1 MTLYR
6 CIAKGT
12 LPSAQAWSFRMEF
25 NSASSI
31 ATVEND
37 WLAHVNGAWTVGAS
51 ALQAF
56 YPTNVVLQTTRT
68 EQLQLFHLAGPPAR
82 DVLRVVAT
90 REDNP
95 ALAGTSA
102 NASVPDNSCVL
113 VKLPTNEPGREGA
126 GRIHLPGPD
135 RTLVTASE
143 VDAVTA
149 AHISTA
155 IIGVITNMATS
166 GHTAVKVTY
175 TATKIGTPVGTTKN
189 LTTAETDRIL
199 RASRFRVKGRVAVR
213 V

>member
-12 LPSAQAWSFRMEF
+12 LPSAQTWSIRMEF
-25 NSASSI
+25 NSGHAI
-31 ATVEND
+31 DTVEND
-37 WLAHVNGAWTVGAS
+37 WLAHIDGAWTVGAS

-56 YPTNVVLQTTRT
+56 YPTNVILETTRT
-68 EQLQLFHLAGPPAR
+68 EQLALVTVAGTPP
-82 DVLRVVAT
+82 VQKLRVVAT

-95 ALAGTSA
+95 ALPGTSA
-102 NASVPDNSCVL
+102 NPSMNDNDCIV
-113 VKLPTNEPGREGA
+113 VKLPTTDPGREGA

-155 IIGVITNMATS
+155 IIGVITNMASS

-175 TATKIGTPVGTTKN
+175 SLTKIGTAVGTTKN
-189 LTTAETDRIL
+189 ITTAETDRII
-199 RASRFRVKGRVAVR
+199 RSMRIRSKRRKPVR

>member
-12 LPSAQAWSFRMEF
+12 LPSAQGWSIRMEF
-25 NSASSI
+25 NSAAAI
-31 ATVEND
+31 TTVEAD
-37 WLAHVNGAWTVGAS
+37 WLAHVDGAWTLGAS

-56 YPTNVVLQTTRT
+56 YPVNVVLQTTRT
-68 EQLQLFHLAGPPAR
+68 EQLQLFHLAGPPPK
-82 DVLRVVAT
+82 DVLRVVAVQ
-90 REDNP
+90 EDNP
-95 ALAGTSA
+95 ALPGTSTHP
-102 NASVPDNSCVL
+102 SVPDTSCVL
-113 VKLPTNEPGREGA
+113 VKLPTNDPGREGA

-135 RTLVTASE
+135 QTLVTGSE
-143 VDAVTA
+143 MDAVTA
-149 AHISTA
+149 GHISTA

-175 TATKIGTPVGTTKN
+175 NVTKIGTPVGTTKN

-199 RASRFRVKGRVAVR
+199 RASRFRNRSRVAVR

>member
-12 LPSAQAWSFRMEF
+12 LPSNQGWSIRMEF
-25 NSASSI
+25 NSASTI

-37 WLAHVNGAWTVGAS
+37 WLAHIDGAWTVGAS
-51 ALQAF
+51 ALQAI
-56 YPTNVVLQTTRT
+56 YPVNVILETTRT
-68 EQLQLFHLAGPPAR
+68 EQLQKFTLATTPPR
-82 DVLRVVAT
+82 DVLRVVAV

-95 ALAGTSA
+95 ALPGTST
-102 NASVPDNSCVL
+102 NASVPDNSCMV
-113 VKLPTNEPGREGA
+113 VKLPTNDPGREGA
-126 GRIHLPGPD
+126 GRIRLPGPD
-135 RTLVTASE
+135 RTLVTGSE

-149 AHISTA
+149 GHVSTA

-175 TATKIGTPVGTTKN
+175 TLTKIGTPVGTTKN
-189 LTTAETDRIL
+189 LTTAETDRVL
-199 RASRFRVKGRVAVR
+199 RSSRFRVKSRPPVR